1 MANNR
6 CTYQQQYNVSIPRNM
21 IAEIAGDDDLS
32 RKDVRVILM
41 LFTHLDGYSEPIN
54 VRSNCPDPYNYKSV
68 DIENIAETL
77 CMKKKD
83 VKESIKRLEKIG
95 YIEKG
100 SNNSVK
106 GGYRFTF

>member
-6 CTYQQQYNVSIPRNM
+6 CTYQQQYNVSIPRIM
-21 IAEIAGDDDLS
+21 IAEIASNDRLSKKDL
-32 RKDVRVILM
+32 RVILM
-41 LFTHLDGYSEPIN
+41 LFTHLDGYSEPMSA
-54 VRSNCPDPYNYKSV
+54 RANCPDPENYKRIDV
-68 DIENIAETL
+68 ENIADTL

-83 VKESIKRLEKIG
+83 VKDSIKRIEKEG